1 MRRSNDHPCISALYG
16 PALDREMQQAEL
28 AELNDPAKAAAAWA
42 SIDRE
47 LTNDAIWVPTVT
59 ARDVELTSRRLRNY
73 QYNPV
78 WGFLAD
84 QSWLG

>member
-1 MRRSNDHPCISALYG
+1 MRR
-16 PALDREMQQAEL
+16 AEL
-28 AELNDPAKAAAAWA
+28 LELSDPGKAAAAWA
-42 SIDRE
+42 SIDRQI
-47 LTNDAIWVPTVT
+47 TNAAIWVPTAT
-59 ARDVELTSRRLRNY
+59 LRDVELTSRRLRNY